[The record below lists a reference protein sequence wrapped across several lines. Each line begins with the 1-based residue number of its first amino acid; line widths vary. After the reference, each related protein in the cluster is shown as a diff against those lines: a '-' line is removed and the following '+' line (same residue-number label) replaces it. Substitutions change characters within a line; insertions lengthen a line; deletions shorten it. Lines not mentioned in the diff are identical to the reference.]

1 MLAAAGTLALSS
13 SAMTAPKAV
22 LISGCCL
29 QLCCVG
35 QMGRGI
41 GHFMGNNIVLDVFRS
56 EICEVEHGLLDDLLC
71 FYPGGEQ
78 MGSCKTICLGWL

>member
-1 MLAAAGTLALSS
+1 VYVWGITGG
-13 SAMTAPKAV
+13 PKKVAEFLLV
-22 LISGCCL
+22 FVTS
-29 QLCCVG
+29 
-35 QMGRGI
+35 

-78 MGSCKTICLGWL
+78 VGA